1 MRRMQDQPGL
11 LSVVLLGRH
20 EYGLMAAQLTA
31 LAHEREQTAGR
42 AEPSASI
49 GVQGLPQL
57 AMHDVAFRG
66 AVLNL
71 EGQGGPRG
79 ERRRA
84 ALGYG
89 RRRGELRGQRQGE
102 TEGRACATRAVEL
115 DRAAVGGGE
124 RPGDGKAEGGA

>member
-1 MRRMQDQPGL
+1 MQDQPGL

-31 LAHEREQTAGR
+31 LAHEREQAAGR

-71 EGQGGPRG
+71 EGQGRSTWRTP
-79 ERRRA
+79 
-84 ALGYG
+84 
-89 RRRGELRGQRQGE
+89 
-102 TEGRACATRAVEL
+102 
-115 DRAAVGGGE
+115 
-124 RPGDGKAEGGA
+124 EGGARLRAAPGRATRPAAG